1 MKNDIYILAAAIV
14 LLCGWLFVGIGGPV
28 LSAVGA
34 TLTTMVAIT
43 AIALGR
49 REKAQFHD
57 TTWTR
62 VVPVLLVFALLML
75 GVFLHKVGIL

>member
-1 MKNDIYILAAAIV
+1 MKNDIYMLAAAIV
-14 LLCGWLFVGIGGPV
+14 LLCGWLLVGIGGPV
-28 LSAVGA
+28 PAAIGA
-34 TLTTMVAIT
+34 SLTTIVAI
-43 AIALGR
+43 ASIALGR
-49 REKAQFHD
+49 REKVNFYD